1 MRKIKYVIITGCS
14 TGIGYK
20 TAKYLK
26 EKKFKVIVSCR
37 KNKDVKRLSKEF
49 DYSIQL
55 DISSSISVK
64 KAFILIK
71 KIVKN
76 DSVYGI
82 FCNAGYGQFGAVED
96 LTRALICKQF
106 ETNIFGHIEIINL
119 FIPLMRKQN
128 EGRIIFNSSVLG
140 LVSLPFS
147 SAYNATKFAMEAF
160 ARSLRLELKNTNI
173 KVSLIEPGPIE
184 SNFNN
189 NVLKNLKLL
198 KINNSVYKKRYFT
211 MMKYLNDERNFFTL
225 PALSVAKKVHTALK
239 SKKPKTQYFVTLPT
253 YVMSYLR
260 VLPNPIF
267 EIFLD
272 LLDNQRKIKHKK

>member
-1 MRKIKYVIITGCS
+1 MNQKKYIIITGCS
-14 TGIGYK
+14 TGIGYE

-26 EKKFKVIVSCR
+26 EKKFKVIVTCR
-37 KNKDVKRLSKEF
+37 NNKDVKRLSKEF

-55 DISSSISVK
+55 DTSFSNSIK
-64 KAFILIK
+64 KAFILIQ

-96 LTRALICKQF
+96 LTRALIREQF
-106 ETNIFGHIEIINL
+106 ETNLFGHIELINL

-140 LVSLPFS
+140 LVSLPFT

-184 SNFNN
+184 ANFNIN
-189 NVLKNLKLL
+189 ALKNLKRL
-198 KINNSVYKKRYFT
+198 KINSSVYKKRYYK
-211 MMKYLNDERNFFTL
+211 MMKYLKDGRNYFTL
-225 PALSVAKKVHTALK
+225 PALSVAKKVHSALK
-239 SKKPKTQYFVTLPT
+239 SKNPKTQYFVTLPT

-260 VLPNPIF
+260 ILPNPIF
-267 EIFLD
+267 ENFLYLMD
-272 LLDNQRKIKHKK
+272 KEREKH